1 MVAVAAKPGGQE
13 GADGEAEGLA
23 EGGGDA
29 IGLVDLVATLKRM
42 IEVPKRDPDVALTL
56 ALAVALTLA
65 LAVALTLALNRA
77 LTALQLRCLSA
88 TQTGRCTSRST
99 TASRSRVRAQSS
111 RARCSWAASP

>member
-42 IEVPKRDPDVALTL
+42 IEVPKRDPDGPLHFAIDHCFPIKGQGTVITGTVLLGSL
-56 ALAVALTLA
+56 AI
-65 LAVALTLALNRA
+65 
-77 LTALQLRCLSA
+77 
-88 TQTGRCTSRST
+88 G
-99 TASRSRVRAQSS
+99 
-111 RARCSWAASP
+111 

>member
-42 IEVPKRDPDVALTL
+42 IEVPKRDPDGPLHFAIDHCFPIKG
-56 ALAVALTLA
+56 
-65 LAVALTLALNRA
+65 
-77 LTALQLRCLSA
+77 Q
-88 TQTGRCTSRST
+88 
-99 TASRSRVRAQSS
+99 
-111 RARCSWAASP
+111 